1 MEIVKGIYDLAIVL
15 VFLGIAIAPS
25 AIVTYITLR
34 EEK

>member
-25 AIVTYITLR
+25 AIATYFDLR
-34 EEK
+34 KEK